1 MVWEI
6 SDSFKAKH
14 SNVYTDKALKE
25 IVEKGNETDLRELIS
40 KLKKSVVMSL
50 SWRKTKIMFQMLL
63 TFKKNERNWFFRS
76 AVNIEK
82 NI

>member
-50 SWRKTKIMFQMLL
+50 SWWKTKIMFQMLL
-63 TFKKNERNWFFRS
+63 TFKEMRETDS
-76 AVNIEK
+76 LGQP
-82 NI
+82 